1 MLYWMIRTVLKAKN
15 ENISIKVPKD
25 YVGKQVEIIVFLI
38 DEAKTSMTISDK
50 TLSHFASESVLA
62 EDWLTV
68 EEDKAWRDL

>member
-1 MLYWMIRTVLKAKN
+1 
-15 ENISIKVPKD
+15 
-25 YVGKQVEIIVFLI
+25 
-38 DEAKTSMTISDK
+38 MTISDK